1 MENFLPDSPVLQAL
15 VGTSF
20 TWLMTAVGAAMVFF
34 TSNNISKFGAHI
46 MLGFAA
52 GVMLAASFWS
62 LLAPALALSEP
73 LGNLSWMPAAVGFI
87 AGALFL
93 RTADMLLPHLHYY
106 ANVKDGPRS
115 KLKRS
120 TLLVFAVTLHNF
132 PEGLAVGVAFGA
144 AASGA
149 PEAGLA
155 GAAALA
161 LGIGIQNIPEG
172 AVISLPL
179 RAEGM
184 SRKKAF
190 FIGQASG
197 LAEPVA
203 GVLGAVAVLW
213 MAPILPYALAFAAG
227 AMVFVVV
234 EEVIPESQ
242 GGQHGDLATMALIA
256 GFVLMMDLDVALG

>member
-144 AASGA
+144 AASGPDA
-149 PEAGLA
+149 ARWRQPSTRRNAARGASGGGATLRSGTCEPGGGGR
-155 GAAALA
+155 GAASVAA
-161 LGIGIQNIPEG
+161 
-172 AVISLPL
+172 
-179 RAEGM
+179 
-184 SRKKAF
+184 
-190 FIGQASG
+190 ASG
-197 LAEPVA
+197 PAR
-203 GVLGAVAVLW
+203 G
-213 MAPILPYALAFAAG
+213 
-227 AMVFVVV
+227 
-234 EEVIPESQ
+234 
-242 GGQHGDLATMALIA
+242 
-256 GFVLMMDLDVALG
+256 